1 MGTMHFRLDQ
11 TIAAAPAD
19 VYAPLRDGA
28 SWPVWSPLVGSF
40 ELERPGVDEPEGLG
54 AIRVFRTGRVAT
66 REEIVEL
73 LPERRFSY
81 VLLSGLAIRNY
92 RADVDLEPT
101 GRGTVLHWHSAFTAK
116 VPGSGWLYR
125 WQLAGSSASL
135 CKGSPPT
142 PRRPREVRVQSATRP
157 VGRHTLHDR
166 WLAEAQS
173 EAEASG

>member
-1 MGTMHFRLDQ
+1 MGTMHIRLDQ

-28 SWPVWSPLVGSF
+28 SWPVWSPLGSF

-92 RADVDLEPT
+92 RADVDLQPT

-125 WQLAGSSASL
+125 WQLARFIGQLVQGLAAHAEASSRSVRSISHETSSL
-135 CKGSPPT
+135 
-142 PRRPREVRVQSATRP
+142 
-157 VGRHTLHDR
+157 HTLHDR

>member
-1 MGTMHFRLDQ
+1 M
-11 TIAAAPAD
+11 
-19 VYAPLRDGA
+19 
-28 SWPVWSPLVGSF
+28 
-40 ELERPGVDEPEGLG
+40 
-54 AIRVFRTGRVAT
+54 VAT
-66 REEIVEL
+66 RVVRARAPRRRRARGPRRDPRLSHRSRRHPEEIVEL

-125 WQLAGSSASL
+125 WQLARFIGQLVQGLAAHAEASSRS
-135 CKGSPPT
+135 
-142 PRRPREVRVQSATRP
+142 VRSISHETSRL
-157 VGRHTLHDR
+157 HTLHDR